1 MENQPTLDIQ
11 SLKQEC
17 PGVDFDAP
25 FQFNKEFTV
34 GHYVLEFLTTTLEI
48 IKNSPNIKNDTILK
62 FVKADFKDFRLP
74 ITHTQFMRYLQCTE
88 AFADDFM
95 EAQSSHFAVTFK
107 PKEHKILQKY
117 ETVPFKINPQSKTST
132 CNYGIVQQVQ
142 MEGQKFARKEQN
154 ITNDAVINSE
164 LEILLKAPENP
175 HLISYHASYE
185 QGGKFYFI
193 LSPWCDLDLD
203 SFLKA
208 PMKYEFW
215 KTSTRPMRL
224 ALITGWMACLA
235 AGLSFLHKSRM
246 KHRDLKPANI
256 LLQIGDS
263 HISPV
268 ICDFGLSKIFNSES
282 KSIKIGGTT
291 YYISPEQAR
300 GEKVGRSA
308 DIFALGAIYLELGML
323 LFGIK
328 RHISKLIARKGRK
341 AIGFNGFYTIAESDS
356 VGELLPLFEKE
367 GYEDF
372 CALFRSLLE
381 KMLDKKPDK
390 RPTAFEVWE
399 MTQDILAILKLEHH
413 CDGVSGSP
421 VDSEP
426 SQKEVEGS
434 SSDSDEEEDCFS
446 YKPI

>member
-34 GHYVLEFLTTTLEI
+34 GHYVLEFLPTTLEI

-74 ITHTQFMRYLQCTE
+74 ITRTQFMRYLQCTE

-208 PMKYEFW
+208 PMK
-215 KTSTRPMRL
+215 
-224 ALITGWMACLA
+224 
-235 AGLSFLHKSRM
+235 M

-282 KSIKIGGTT
+282 KSMKIGGTT

-356 VGELLPLFEKE
+356 VGELLLLFEKE

-434 SSDSDEEEDCFS
+434 SSDSDEEEDCFL

>member
-34 GHYVLEFLTTTLEI
+34 GHYVLEFLPTTLEI

-74 ITHTQFMRYLQCTE
+74 ITRTQFMRYLQCTE

-185 QGGKFYFI
+185 QG
-193 LSPWCDLDLD
+193 
-203 SFLKA
+203 
-208 PMKYEFW
+208 
-215 KTSTRPMRL
+215 
-224 ALITGWMACLA
+224 
-235 AGLSFLHKSRM
+235 
-246 KHRDLKPANI
+246 
-256 LLQIGDS
+256 
-263 HISPV
+263 
-268 ICDFGLSKIFNSES
+268 
-282 KSIKIGGTT
+282 
-291 YYISPEQAR
+291 
-300 GEKVGRSA
+300 
-308 DIFALGAIYLELGML
+308 
-323 LFGIK
+323 
-328 RHISKLIARKGRK
+328 
-341 AIGFNGFYTIAESDS
+341 AESDS
-356 VGELLPLFEKE
+356 VGELLLLFEKE

-434 SSDSDEEEDCFS
+434 SSDSDEEEDCFL

>member
-34 GHYVLEFLTTTLEI
+34 GHYVLEFLPTTLEI

-74 ITHTQFMRYLQCTE
+74 ITRTQFMRYLQCTE

-208 PMKYEFW
+208 PM
-215 KTSTRPMRL
+215 
-224 ALITGWMACLA
+224 
-235 AGLSFLHKSRM
+235 
-246 KHRDLKPANI
+246 N
-256 LLQIGDS
+256 

-282 KSIKIGGTT
+282 KSMKIGGTT

-328 RHISKLIARKGRK
+328 RKGRK

-356 VGELLPLFEKE
+356 VGELLLLFEKE

-434 SSDSDEEEDCFS
+434 SSDSDEEEDCFL